1 MIINHNISSIFTY
14 NSLKRSERTTGGLLE
29 KISSGM
35 RINRAADD
43 SAGLAISEKMRSQ
56 IRGLSQAVQNVQ
68 DGISLVQTAEGAL
81 TESHAVLQRMREL
94 SVKAASDSL
103 TSNDRQEIQKEI
115 EQCKV
120 QLDNIALNTEFNGK
134 KLLDGTASV
143 LASSSDRRVQVNVNG
158 SLLSRNQFGDIEAAE
173 GNYRLDIKA
182 TAGKGQVLGSHVLS
196 SKNDTLSEGTNV
208 NSIRGEYSGI
218 TDFRSRGLMEGS
230 YRIATRETPFGGIT
244 YLQNSGLESANPLA
258 DLGIT
263 SVSTSPNPNIMPY
276 GEYDI
281 DIADQVPFMA
291 RFADFEDPNTPDIV
305 TGVNATG
312 RSSIDVSM
320 DITAGLGASGA
331 QSNELWRDLTGSGS
345 ATMVTRADYD
355 INMNTHFQVVASD
368 TRDLLVSN
376 VNAVTYYRSEAG
388 STVDLNLN
396 YRAQAGEQVVGHTT
410 YVSGAGSSVNL
421 NLIYKTAAASQVDIN
436 ASYNSRAGESVT
448 LSTTYLLEAGAQITL
463 RDHDDPAKTVTVD
476 VGGITVD
483 QAAAALED
491 AINNLDGGNYAG
503 ANFSVVDAGGGRHR
517 LDVTNNSGYTIDVID
532 SSGTAA
538 AELGIDTG
546 VGGLGDA
553 ASINGTARDVG
564 RQHVVNAGSQDIVT
578 IAGNMNAALA
588 AYNTSVAAVDDGG
601 DTRHLSISNGD
612 SRHWVEI
619 VNDGAANSVETELGL
634 NGYSGDVGTMWNSAS
649 QVFHNHNFSVA
660 VNDHTLVE
668 LASDIQNAINNED
681 NGTASIDNVQ
691 VNTSAGTLRRL
702 QVNNNNSMYNF
713 AFSGATATELG
724 FAAALNRGSSTS
736 SNNVY
741 HGYNTNIAVENMRTD
756 QIVTRLN
763 NDLQAAL
770 NGDGLLNPGAMPFIE
785 HDNGDGTRTVQIDNS
800 GGRSTCY
807 QITVSNGVGQTA
819 SELGLQD
826 HIINRE
832 QADNTGTARDF
843 NRGIVFNV
851 GGLTLNEIAATMDMA
866 LAGYN
871 IDVAS
876 VDAGGGLSR
885 LQFTNNGVPGVPRHI
900 FTIDND
906 AVATSLETELNIGGI
921 TLNPGGN
928 TVLSRRVYNNHTI
941 TVNVGDRHLDQITNQ
956 LNTAVQNAMALDDL
970 AANNGVNPFS
980 THDNGNGTS
989 SLWVDNVGAS
999 NTLYELR
1006 IDDNVHTTAAELGL
1020 DNLLIAR
1027 EASDHN
1033 GTGVDFNRSLGT
1045 IAAGSNIEQCRTTI
1059 QGWGFDNNTNWS
1071 NAANTPGYDGLHH
1084 NGQFT
1089 ISSTETGPL
1098 RREVIFR
1105 DSAGKD
1111 QLFGAGGDVSLVPGG
1126 SISTQIWQARDRV
1139 QVTTSYTGVG
1149 NNGAFYGLQ
1158 SRTDWWWEGDDG
1170 TTNPLVGSGQLP
1182 FSSIYIPDND
1192 ANGIEMGGSWCMF
1205 TQARVGDNHDRIDIE
1220 TIDGNTGAVFVPT
1233 GGLHFNDGV
1242 LDNNDAVLMPQVIRT
1257 GAGTFAVV
1265 NHDIDFGTI
1274 ATQANAVIY
1283 SERGAVGSFNH
1294 YAHAAYGNDTTY
1306 FFANG
1311 GDPGDYLQDI
1321 RIWRQEDDNASLL
1334 FTVLTPGQPPTVQVE
1349 GKGYNRDGTANDF
1362 GPLIIALTGGPI
1374 TIGCIQFDTLQVGGN
1389 LSVNDKFVI
1398 NVAARAGGGY
1408 HDNPPLHSDAN
1419 IAVSGNPWTV
1429 GGSTMEY
1436 RFNEN
1441 AENGKDFNLLGYFVH
1456 PLNGGDNSVGVWTGS
1471 LLLQGVA
1478 AGGFVAGNGV
1488 GSNNVHMEINYNG
1501 TTDHRAAALLTGYY
1515 FKDMQQ
1521 GEAVTYFLSETEY
1534 QAGEKQNAAVVF
1546 EVLDIKGGQVILRGQ
1561 AHIYDQLGNY
1571 RYAFDDYIELGAN
1584 NSSITFFNDSGAD
1597 GLSFSQFNFADISR
1611 LRAGDR
1617 FSLFLSAEGEPA
1629 DSNADEIYLFSS
1641 ADRRD
1646 IYPHAWRFHDGV
1658 LDHQNTILRT
1668 YQVNY
1673 NTGEVHEG
1681 IMDFTIADF
1690 HGGTARG
1697 LLDSLRTPR
1706 VIDDAVQFESVFQK
1720 GINTATAHHYTKL
1733 KNIAQFW
1740 TPEGRFLLDL
1750 SQELLLQN
1758 GDKQVKIMLYG
1769 EDEIVDVLDRINQAI
1784 YDTLDQG
1791 KLVGEKNRYKFVS
1804 FVDNPSTTSNLEQL
1818 EGGLVVRSAV
1828 SGSGGEFNFIGPEP
1842 LLNALGI
1849 SVLRNASNNELD
1861 IEVRDAVSGKLINSF
1876 QAQSDQNIVGALN
1889 SNVELR
1895 IGSSLGLD
1903 TFYDETSEDFTWQGE
1918 ENIQVTVQLVDNA
1931 TVLQMGANR
1940 GQVQWLDLMDASS
1953 QGLGVDEILVVTR
1966 AHAAQAMATLDRA
1979 IAKVSSQRS
1988 SLGAMQNRLDHS
2000 MNNLAVAYE
2009 NLTAS
2014 ESRIRD
2020 ADMAKLLSAYV
2031 QQDIISQAA
2040 TAMLAQSNQ
2049 KPQLVMQ
2056 LLEK

>member
-1 MIINHNISSIFTY
+1 MIINHNLSSLFTY
-14 NSLKRSERTTGGLLE
+14 SSLKRSVKASEKLLE

-43 SAGLAISEKMRSQ
+43 AAGLAISEKMRGQ

-68 DGISLVQTAEGAL
+68 DGISLIQTAEGAL
-81 TESHAVLQRMREL
+81 NQSHAVLQRMREL
-94 SVKAASDSL
+94 AVKAASDNL
-103 TSNDRQEIQKEI
+103 TSGDRQEIQKEI
-115 EQCKV
+115 DQCKE
-120 QLDNIALNTEFNGK
+120 QLDHIALNTEFNGK

-143 LASSSDRRVQVNVNG
+143 LASASDRRVQVNVNG

-182 TAGKGQVLGSHVLS
+182 TAGKGQVLGSNALS
-196 SKNDTLSEGTNV
+196 SKNDTLSESINV
-208 NSIRGEYSGI
+208 NNIRGEYSGI

-230 YRIATRETPFGGIT
+230 YSITTRETPFGGIT
-244 YLQNSGLESANPLA
+244 YLQNNGMESANSLT

-276 GEYDI
+276 GEYNI

-291 RFADFEDPNTPDIV
+291 QFADFEDPTTPDII

-312 RSSIDVSM
+312 RSNIDVSM
-320 DITAGLGASGA
+320 DITAGLGASDA
-331 QSNELWRDLTGSGS
+331 QSSQLWSDLTGPGN
-345 ATMVTRADYD
+345 ATMVTRANYD

-368 TRDLLVSN
+368 PRDLLASN
-376 VNAVTYYRSEAG
+376 VNAVTYYRSQVG
-388 STVDLNLN
+388 STVDLNLT

-410 YVSGAGSSVNL
+410 YVSGAGSSIDL
-421 NLIYKTAAASQVDIN
+421 DLTYKTAAASQVDIN
-436 ASYNSRAGESVT
+436 ASYNSRAGESIT
-448 LSTTYLLEAGAQITL
+448 LSTTYILEAGAQITL
-463 RDHDDPAKTVTVD
+463 RDHDDPVRAVTVD
-476 VGGITVD
+476 VGGMTVD
-483 QAAAALED
+483 EAAAALEG
-491 AINNLDGGNYAG
+491 AINNLDGVNYAG
-503 ANFSVVDAGGGRHR
+503 VNFSAVNAGGGQHQI
-517 LDVTNNSGYTIDVID
+517 DVTNNSGFTIDIID

-538 AELGIDTG
+538 AELGINTA
-546 VGGLGDA
+546 VGGLGNGD
-553 ASINGTARDVG
+553 SITGTARDVS

-578 IAGNMNAALA
+578 IAGNMNTALV

-601 DTRHLSISNGD
+601 DTRHLRISNGD
-612 SRHWVEI
+612 SRHRVEI

-634 NGYSGDVGTMWNSAS
+634 NGYSGDAGITWNSTN

-660 VNDHTLVE
+660 VNDRTLVE
-668 LASDIQNAINNED
+668 IASDIQNAINNED
-681 NGTASIDNVQ
+681 NGTVSIDNVQ
-691 VNTSAGTLRRL
+691 VNTSAGTLRHL
-702 QVNNNNSMYNF
+702 ELNNSNSMYNLT
-713 AFSGATATELG
+713 FSGATATELG
-724 FAAALNRGSSTS
+724 FAAAVSRGGSSS
-736 SNNVY
+736 SSDVY
-741 HGYNTNIAVENMRTD
+741 HGRNISVAVENMQTD

-763 NDLQAAL
+763 NELQVAL
-770 NGDGLLNPGAMPFIE
+770 GGDGLPNPGAMPFIE

-807 QITVSNGVGQTA
+807 QIIVSNGNGQTA
-819 SELGLQD
+819 SELGLQN
-826 HIINRE
+826 HSINRE
-832 QADNTGTARDF
+832 QADNTGTALDF
-843 NRGIVFNV
+843 NREISFNV
-851 GGLTLNEIAATMDMA
+851 GGQTLNDIAATMDTA
-866 LAGYN
+866 LASYN
-871 IDVAS
+871 IDVTS
-876 VDAGGGLSR
+876 VDLGAGLSR
-885 LQFTNNGVPGVPRHI
+885 LQFTNNGVPRHI
-900 FTIDND
+900 FSIDND
-906 AVATSLETELNIGGI
+906 GAATSLETELNIGGI
-921 TLNPGGN
+921 TVNPGGGSA
-928 TVLSRRVYNNHTI
+928 LSRRVYNDHTI
-941 TVNVGDRHLDQITNQ
+941 TVNVGDRHLDQINSQ
-956 LNTAVQNAMALDDL
+956 LNTAVQNAMVLDDL

-980 THDNGNGTS
+980 MHDNGDGTR
-989 SLWVDNVGAS
+989 SLWVDNTGAS
-999 NTLYELR
+999 NTLYDLR
-1006 IDDNVHTTAAELGL
+1006 IDDNVNTTASELGL
-1020 DNLLIAR
+1020 DNLLIIR
-1027 EASDHN
+1027 GASDHS
-1033 GTGVDFNRSLGT
+1033 GTGVDFNRNLGT
-1045 IAAGSNIEQCRTTI
+1045 IAAGSNIEQCLATV
-1059 QGWGFDNNTNWS
+1059 QGWGFNHSANWS
-1071 NAANTPGYDGLHH
+1071 NLANTPSYDGSHH

-1105 DSAGKD
+1105 DSTGKD
-1111 QLFGAGGDVSLVPGG
+1111 QLFGAGGDVSLAPGG
-1126 SISTQIWQARDRV
+1126 SISTQTWQARDRV
-1139 QVTTSYTGVG
+1139 QVRTSYTGAG
-1149 NNGAFYGLQ
+1149 NNGTFYGLQ
-1158 SRTDWWWEGDDG
+1158 SRTDWWWEGDAG
-1170 TTNPLVGSGQLP
+1170 TTNPLVSSGLLP
-1182 FSSIYIPDND
+1182 FSSIYIPDNVN
-1192 ANGIEMGGSWCMF
+1192 NGVELDGSWCMF
-1205 TQARVGDNHDRIDIE
+1205 TQARGGANHDRIDIE
-1220 TIDGNTGAVFVPT
+1220 TIDGNTGITFIPT

-1242 LDNNDAVLMPQVIRT
+1242 LDNNNAVLMPQVIRT
-1257 GAGTFAVV
+1257 GAGNFAVV
-1265 NHDIDFGTI
+1265 NHDIDFGSI
-1274 ATQANAVIY
+1274 ATQAEAVIY
-1283 SERGAVGSFNH
+1283 SERGGAGGFNH

-1311 GDPGDYLQDI
+1311 GDPGDYLQNI
-1321 RIWRQEDDNASLL
+1321 RVWRQEDDNASLL
-1334 FTVLTPGQPPTVQVE
+1334 FTVLTPGQPPIVQVE

-1362 GPLIIALTGGPI
+1362 GPLTITLTGGPI
-1374 TIGCIQFDTLQVGGN
+1374 TIGCIQFDALQVGGN

-1408 HDNPPLHSDAN
+1408 HDNPPVHSDAN

-1471 LLLQGVA
+1471 LLLEGVA
-1478 AGGFVAGNGV
+1478 AGGFAAGNGV
-1488 GSNNVHMEINYNG
+1488 GSSNVHLEINYNG
-1501 TTDHRAAALLTGYY
+1501 TTDHRASALLTGYY

-1521 GEAVTYFLSETEY
+1521 GEAVTHFLSETEY
-1534 QAGEKQNAAVVF
+1534 QAGEKQNAGVVF
-1546 EVLDIKGGQVILRGQ
+1546 EVLDIKGGQIILRGQ
-1561 AHIYDQLGNY
+1561 AHIYDQQGNY
-1571 RYAFDDYIELGAN
+1571 RYAFDDYIALGVN

-1629 DSNADEIYLFSS
+1629 DSDADEIYLFSS

-1646 IYPHAWRFHDGV
+1646 IYPHNWRFHDGV

-1673 NTGEVHEG
+1673 DTGDIHEG
-1681 IMDFTIADF
+1681 IMDFAIADF
-1690 HGGTARG
+1690 HGGTALG
-1697 LLDSLRTPR
+1697 LLDSLPTPR

-1733 KNIAQFW
+1733 KDIAQFW
-1740 TPEGRFLLDL
+1740 TPEGRFLLEPP
-1750 SQELLLQN
+1750 QELLLQN

-1791 KLVGEKNRYKFVS
+1791 RLVGEKKRYKFVS
-1804 FVDNPSTTSNLEQL
+1804 FVDSPSTTSNLEQL

-1849 SVLRNASNNELD
+1849 SVLRNATNNELD

-1889 SNVELR
+1889 SKVELR
-1895 IGSSLGLD
+1895 IDSSLGLEAS
-1903 TFYDETSEDFTWQGE
+1903 YDEAFEDFTWQGE

-1953 QGLGVDEILVVTR
+1953 QALGVDEILVVTR
-1966 AHAAQAMATLDRA
+1966 AHATQALGTLDRA

-2000 MNNLAVAYE
+2000 MNNLAVAHE

-2020 ADMAKLLSAYV
+2020 ADMAKNLSAYV
-2031 QQDIISQAA
+2031 QQGIISEAA

-2056 LLEK
+2056 LLGK

>member
-1 MIINHNISSIFTY
+1 
-14 NSLKRSERTTGGLLE
+14 
-29 KISSGM
+29 M

-43 SAGLAISEKMRSQ
+43 AAGLAISEKMRGQ
-56 IRGLSQAVQNVQ
+56 IRGLSRAVQNVQ
-68 DGISLVQTAEGAL
+68 DGISLIQTAEGAL
-81 TESHAVLQRMREL
+81 NQSHAVLQRMREL
-94 SVKAASDSL
+94 SVKAASDNL
-103 TSNDRQEIQKEI
+103 TSGDRQEIQKEI
-115 EQCKV
+115 EQCKE

-173 GNYRLDIKA
+173 GNYRLNIKA
-182 TAGKGQVLGSHVLS
+182 AAGKGQVLGSNALS
-196 SKNDTLSEGTNV
+196 SKNDTLSESINV
-208 NSIRGEYSGI
+208 NNIRGEYSGI

-230 YRIATRETPFGGIT
+230 YRIATRETPFGGIN
-244 YLQNSGLESANPLA
+244 YLQNNGMESANPLA

-276 GEYDI
+276 GEYNI

-291 RFADFEDPNTPDIV
+291 QFADFEDPTTPDIV

-312 RSSIDVSM
+312 RSNIDVSM
-320 DITAGLGASGA
+320 DIIAGLGASDA
-331 QSNELWRDLTGSGS
+331 QSSQLWNDLTGVG
-345 ATMVTRADYD
+345 ATMATRVNYD
-355 INMNTHFQVVASD
+355 INMNTHFQVVNNDA
-368 TRDLLVSN
+368 RDLLASD
-376 VNAVTYYRSEAG
+376 VNAVTYYRSEVG
-388 STVDLNLN
+388 STVDLNL
-396 YRAQAGEQVVGHTT
+396 T
-410 YVSGAGSSVNL
+410 
-421 NLIYKTAAASQVDIN
+421 YKTATASQVDIN
-436 ASYNSRAGESVT
+436 ASYNSRAGESIT
-448 LSTTYLLEAGAQITL
+448 LSTTYILEAGAQITL
-463 RDHDDPAKTVTVD
+463 RDHDDPAKTFTVD
-476 VGGITVD
+476 VGGMTVD

-503 ANFSVVDAGGGRHR
+503 VNFSAVNAGGGQYRI
-517 LDVTNNSGYTIDVID
+517 DVTNNSGSTIDVID

-538 AELGIDTG
+538 AELGIDTAA
-546 VGGLGDA
+546 GGLGNGE
-553 ASINGTARDVG
+553 SINGIVRDVG

-578 IAGNMNAALA
+578 IAGNINTALTT
-588 AYNTSVAAVDDGG
+588 YNTSVEAFDDGG
-601 DTRHLSISNGD
+601 DTRHLRISNGD
-612 SRHWVEI
+612 SRHRVEI

-634 NGYSGDVGTMWNSAS
+634 NGYSGDAGTTWHSAS
-649 QVFHNHNFSVA
+649 QVFHNHNFGVA
-660 VNDHTLVE
+660 VNDRTLVE

-691 VNTSAGTLRRL
+691 VNTSAGTLRHL
-702 QVNNNNSMYNF
+702 ELNNNNSMYNL

-724 FAAALNRGSSTS
+724 FAAAVSRGGSSS
-736 SNNVY
+736 SSDVY
-741 HGYNTNIAVENMRTD
+741 HGRNISVAVENMRTD

-763 NDLQAAL
+763 NELQVAL
-770 NGDGLLNPGAMPFIE
+770 GGDGLPNPGAMPFIE

-819 SELGLQD
+819 SELGLQN

-832 QADNTGTARDF
+832 QADNTGTA
-843 NRGIVFNV
+843 
-851 GGLTLNEIAATMDMA
+851 
-866 LAGYN
+866 
-871 IDVAS
+871 
-876 VDAGGGLSR
+876 
-885 LQFTNNGVPGVPRHI
+885 Q
-900 FTIDND
+900 
-906 AVATSLETELNIGGI
+906 
-921 TLNPGGN
+921 
-928 TVLSRRVYNNHTI
+928 
-941 TVNVGDRHLDQITNQ
+941 
-956 LNTAVQNAMALDDL
+956 
-970 AANNGVNPFS
+970 
-980 THDNGNGTS
+980 
-989 SLWVDNVGAS
+989 
-999 NTLYELR
+999 
-1006 IDDNVHTTAAELGL
+1006 
-1020 DNLLIAR
+1020 
-1027 EASDHN
+1027 
-1033 GTGVDFNRSLGT
+1033 DFNRSLGT
-1045 IAAGSNIEQCRTTI
+1045 IAAGSNIEECLATVE
-1059 QGWGFDNNTNWS
+1059 GWGFDHSASWS
-1071 NAANTPGYDGLHH
+1071 NAANTPGYDGSHH

-1089 ISSTETGPL
+1089 ISSTEIGPL
-1098 RREVIFR
+1098 RREVVFR

-1111 QLFGAGGDVSLVPGG
+1111 QLFGVGGDISLVPGG
-1126 SISTQIWQARDRV
+1126 SISTQTWQARDRV
-1139 QVTTSYTGVG
+1139 QVRTSYTGVG
-1149 NNGAFYGLQ
+1149 NNGTFYGLQ
-1158 SRTDWWWEGDDG
+1158 TRTDWWWEGDDG
-1170 TTNPLVGSGQLP
+1170 TTNPLVGSGVLP
-1182 FSSIYIPDND
+1182 FSSIYIPDNAD
-1192 ANGIEMGGSWCMF
+1192 NGVELGGSWCMF
-1205 TQARVGDNHDRIDIE
+1205 TQARGGANHDRIDIE
-1220 TIDGNTGAVFVPT
+1220 TIDGNTGATFVPS

-1242 LDNNDAVLMPQVIRT
+1242 LDNNDTVLMPQLIRT

-1265 NHDIDFGTI
+1265 NHDIDFGQI

-1283 SERGAVGSFNH
+1283 SERGGAGGFNH

-1306 FFANG
+1306 YFANG
-1311 GDPGDYLQDI
+1311 GDPGDYLQNI
-1321 RIWRQEDDNASLL
+1321 RVWRQEDDNASLL
-1334 FTVLTPGQPPTVQVE
+1334 FTVLTPGQPPIVQVE

-1362 GPLIIALTGGPI
+1362 GPLTIALTGGPI
-1374 TIGCIQFDTLQVGGN
+1374 TIGCIQFDALQVGGN
-1389 LSVNDKFVI
+1389 LGVNDKFVI

-1408 HDNPPLHSDAN
+1408 HDDPPVHSDAN

-1471 LLLQGVA
+1471 LLLEGVA
-1478 AGGFVAGNGV
+1478 AGGFAAGNGV
-1488 GSNNVHMEINYNG
+1488 GSNNVHLEINYNG
-1501 TTDHRAAALLTGYY
+1501 TTDHRASALLTGYY

-1521 GEAVTYFLSETEY
+1521 GEAVTHFLSETEY

-1561 AHIYDQLGNY
+1561 AHIYDKDGNY
-1571 RYAFDDYIELGAN
+1571 RYAFDDYIDLGGN

-1629 DSNADEIYLFSS
+1629 DSDADEIYLFSS

-1658 LDHQNTILRT
+1658 LDHQNTTLRT
-1668 YQVNY
+1668 YLVNY
-1673 NTGEVHEG
+1673 DTGDVHEG

-1690 HGGTARG
+1690 HGGTALG
-1697 LLDSLRTPR
+1697 LLDSLHTPR
-1706 VIDDAVQFESVFQK
+1706 VIDNAVQFESVFQK
-1720 GINTATAHHYTKL
+1720 SINTATAHHYTKL
-1733 KNIAQFW
+1733 KDIAQFW
-1740 TPEGRFLLDL
+1740 TPEGRFLLEPP
-1750 SQELLLQN
+1750 QELLLQN

-1784 YDTLDQG
+1784 YDTLGQG

-1804 FVDNPSTTSNLEQL
+1804 FVDSPSTTTNLEQL

-1828 SGSGGEFNFIGPEP
+1828 SGNGGEFNFIGPEP

-1861 IEVRDAVSGKLINSF
+1861 IEVRDAISGKLINSF

-1895 IGSSLGLD
+1895 IDSSLGLEAS
-1903 TFYDETSEDFTWQGE
+1903 YDETSEDFTWQGE

-1953 QGLGVDEILVVTR
+1953 QALGVDEILVVTR
-1966 AHAAQAMATLDRA
+1966 AHATQALGTLDRA

-2000 MNNLAVAYE
+2000 MNNLAVAHE

-2020 ADMAKLLSAYV
+2020 ADMAKNLSAYV
-2031 QQDIISQAA
+2031 QKGIITQAA

-2056 LLEK
+2056 LLKVPGT